1 MILIIEIA
9 FVLLFTGLLVKAL
22 VETVWGII
30 LIFTG
35 LILIASSY
43 TWQFFTYL
51 GRKITNLILCV
62 SPTRRRRI
70 QNLNAARALG
80 RACLGRRS

>member
-9 FVLLFTGLLVKAL
+9 FILFMVCLLIKAL
-22 VETVWGII
+22 VETVWGIL
-30 LIFTG
+30 LIVTG

-43 TWQFFTYL
+43 IWQFL
-51 GRKITNLILCV
+51 RKITNLILCGV

-70 QNLNAARALG
+70 QNLNAARAIG
-80 RACLGRRS
+80 RACLRRRI